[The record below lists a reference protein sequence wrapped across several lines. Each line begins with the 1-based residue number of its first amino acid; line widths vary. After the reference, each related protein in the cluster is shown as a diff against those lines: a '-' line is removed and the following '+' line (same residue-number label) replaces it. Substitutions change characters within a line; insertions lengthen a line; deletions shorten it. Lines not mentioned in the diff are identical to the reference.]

1 MAYFIRKTLVCAA
14 AGIAL
19 TACTSMKK
27 PDNLEPVERGGG
39 YQSQYR
45 DIAVSRNEMSFLQ
58 SPTMNSASC
67 LPEAGGT
74 ERMQIGKWSAGS
86 LAPLLGEKLSRND
99 LVQVTIDGDEALSGD
114 VVVSRDGS
122 LKLPYLQAVMAQGR
136 SIEEVENRLSNAL
149 VAAEFYNR
157 PPRLTVRV
165 KDFASVV
172 VGVKGAVFE
181 PHAVEVGGIP
191 GDALDT
197 TRQRAVGSSTEGRNL
212 AAALR
217 AAGGVRPDADLSA
230 VELHRGGRTY
240 RMDLRGIF
248 DGTDPTDIMMLTG
261 DEIVVKSRHCFQDD
275 LMRPGPISP
284 PGVSLFLSNL
294 TKPATN
300 NAGSAIGRDV
310 REMPY
315 GTRYMQALV
324 DANCVGGTKTTNANR
339 KAVLFSRNPITGVSA
354 VIERDI
360 EDLLRRGNRDD
371 FDPYLL
377 PGDAIACYDSNVT
390 SITEVGRALAILGTG
405 LVLLD

>member
-1 MAYFIRKTLVCAA
+1 MQ
-14 AGIAL
+14 
-19 TACTSMKK
+19 K
-27 PDNLEPVERGGG
+27 PANLEPVASGGG

-45 DIAVSRNEMSFLQ
+45 DTSVSRNEMSFLQ
-58 SPTMNSASC
+58 SPSLNTATC
-67 LPEAGGT
+67 LPEAGGARQAST
-74 ERMQIGKWSAGS
+74 GKWSGAT
-86 LAPLLGEKLSRND
+86 LDPLLGEKLSRND
-99 LVQVTIDGDEALSGD
+99 LVQVTIDGDETLSGD
-114 VVVSRDGS
+114 FVVSRDGT
-122 LKLPYLQAVMAQGR
+122 LKLPYLSSISAQGR
-136 SIEEVENRLSNAL
+136 TSEEVEKLLSDAL
-149 VAAEFYNR
+149 LSAEFYSH

-172 VGVKGAVFE
+172 VGIKGAVFE
-181 PHAVEVGGIP
+181 PHAVEVGGTA
-191 GDALDT
+191 GDAVDAS
-197 TRQRAVGSSTEGRNL
+197 RQQAFGASTEGRNL

-230 VELHRGGRTY
+230 VELHRAGRVH

-275 LMRPGPISP
+275 LMKPGPISP

-294 TKPATN
+294 TQPAAS
-300 NAGSAIGRDV
+300 NAGSGIGRDV

-315 GTRYMQALV
+315 GTRYLQALV

-339 KAVLFSRNPITGVSA
+339 KAILFSRNPITGVSA

-360 EDLLRRGNRDD
+360 EDLMRRGNRDD

-377 PGDAIACYDSNVT
+377 PGDAIACYDSTVT
-390 SITEVGRALAILGTG
+390 SVTEIGRSIAILGAG
-405 LVLLD
+405 LVLAQ